1 MTFPLPVGTLLIL
14 VSTVLWGSTFVVI
27 KGALGQADPLELVFF
42 RSAIAVLV
50 AAPFLRWTDSKALR
64 AGLELGVWMGMGH
77 ILQTVGLMHTTT
89 NKSAFLTALYVLF
102 VPIMNALWG
111 KKVSVAVWC
120 CAGLALLGTGLLAY
134 EHTPPNRGDA
144 LTILSAI
151 MYAMYMVRMETLC
164 HAGRSID
171 LAGFQALGAALCTL
185 AFGLRV
191 APSLTSVPWG
201 ASLYLGVVI
210 GLGCVLL
217 QTEGQKHVPAAKAA
231 VLFAAEP
238 VWASMFAYAFQG
250 ERLGERGLL
259 GAFLIVFAVALVG
272 VLSSKKSPPAACG
285 DRSAPIVL

>member
-1 MTFPLPVGTLLIL
+1 MIFSLPVGTLLIL

-42 RSAIAVLV
+42 RSTTALLV
-50 AAPFLRWTDSKALR
+50 VAPFLRWTDPKALR

-111 KKVSVAVWC
+111 KRVSVAVWC

-134 EHTPPNRGDA
+134 EHTPPNRGDV
-144 LTILSAI
+144 LTILSAA

-171 LAGFQALGAALCTL
+171 LAGFQALGAALCAL
-185 AFGLRV
+185 AFGLRE
-191 APSLTSVPWG
+191 APSLASVPWG

-238 VWASMFAYAFQG
+238 VWASVFAYAFQD
-250 ERLGERGLL
+250 ERLGGRGFL

-272 VLSSKKSPPAACG
+272 VLSSKKPPPATYG
-285 DRSAPIVL
+285 DRSSPIAP

>member
-1 MTFPLPVGTLLIL
+1 MIFPLPAGTLLIL

-27 KGALGQADPLELVFF
+27 KSALGQAGPLELVFF

-50 AAPFLRWTDSKALR
+50 AAPFLRWTDPKALR

-102 VPIMNALWG
+102 VPIMNVLWG

-134 EHTPPNRGDA
+134 EHTPPNWGDV
-144 LTILSAI
+144 LTILSAT
-151 MYAMYMVRMETLC
+151 MYALYMVRMETLC

-171 LAGFQALGAALCTL
+171 LAGFQALGAALCAL

-191 APSLTSVPWG
+191 APSLASVPWG

-210 GLGCVLL
+210 GLGCILL
-217 QTEGQKHVPAAKAA
+217 QTEGQKRVPAAKAA
-231 VLFAAEP
+231 ILLPQSPSGRACLLMPFKA
-238 VWASMFAYAFQG
+238 
-250 ERLGERGLL
+250 RGLDGVVL
-259 GAFLIVFAVALVG
+259 LALF
-272 VLSSKKSPPAACG
+272 
-285 DRSAPIVL
+285 